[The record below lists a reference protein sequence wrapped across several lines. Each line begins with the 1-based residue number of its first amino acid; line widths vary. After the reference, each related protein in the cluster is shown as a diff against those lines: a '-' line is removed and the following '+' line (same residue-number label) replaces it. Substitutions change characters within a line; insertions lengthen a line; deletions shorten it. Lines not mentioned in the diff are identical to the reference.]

1 MVRHARRHRV
11 DAPMVTGNGGAKMKN
26 PLESLHL
33 TILLGV
39 ILTAIMVLIIAIF
52 YWDSGETMAPAGG
65 AAPATTEGAAPA
77 ATEGTTPPAATE
89 GTAPAATEGAAP
101 ATTEGGGAGTGN
113 N

>member
-52 YWDSGETMAPAGG
+52 YWDSGETMA
-65 AAPATTEGAAPA
+65 